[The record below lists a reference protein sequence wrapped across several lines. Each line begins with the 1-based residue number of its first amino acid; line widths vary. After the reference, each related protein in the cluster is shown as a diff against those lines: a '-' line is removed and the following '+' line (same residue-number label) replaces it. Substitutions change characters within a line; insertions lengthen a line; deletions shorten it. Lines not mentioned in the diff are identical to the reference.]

1 MSSKV
6 TVIDL
11 IRHGEPEGGIRI
23 RGWRD
28 DPLSDTGWE
37 QMWSAVNGARPWQE
51 IVTSPLARCM
61 QFARQ
66 LAKEQGIGVSE
77 EPRLR
82 EIGFGDWE
90 GADPA
95 ALYAEFPEAVDRFW
109 ADPTVNTPPAAEPFD
124 RFQGRV
130 LEALDA
136 LKSDYQGQHILVVAH
151 GGVIRMLLSHVL
163 GMPASNLFRM
173 EVPFAAVSRIRI
185 EDGIPRLSF
194 HCGCF

>member
-28 DPLSDTGWE
+28 DPLSDTGWK
-37 QMWSAVNGARPWQE
+37 QMWSAVNGARPWQV

-66 LAKEQGIGVSE
+66 LANEQGIGVSE

-95 ALYAEFPEAVDRFW
+95 ALYAEFPEAVSRFW
-109 ADPTVNTPPAAEPFD
+109 EDPTVNTPPEAEPFY

-185 EDGIPRLSF
+185 EDGVPRLSF
-194 HCGCF
+194 HCGTF

>member
-23 RGWRD
+23 RGWQD

-37 QMWSAVNGARPWQE
+37 QMWAAVNGERPWQV
-51 IVTSPLARCM
+51 IVTSPLARCT
-61 QFARQ
+61 QFARL
-66 LAKEQGIGVSE
+66 LANEQGIGVSE

-90 GADPA
+90 GADPED
-95 ALYAEFPEAVDRFW
+95 LYAEFPDAVSRFW
-109 ADPTVNTPPAAEPFD
+109 EDPTVNTPPAAEPFHC
-124 RFQGRV
+124 FQGRV
-130 LEALDA
+130 VEALDA

-151 GGVIRMLLSHVL
+151 GGVIRLLLSQVL
-163 GMPASNLFRM
+163 GMPARNLFRM

-185 EDGIPRLSF
+185 EDGVPRLSF
-194 HCGCF
+194 HCGAF